1 MGGSPLDWLRE
12 VHKIT
17 SVLYQDLPE
26 NGKLGYEY
34 AYKYTGLMRDQMQKG
49 GLRLAQMLNELF
61 DK

>member
-1 MGGSPLDWLRE
+1 
-12 VHKIT
+12 HKIT